1 MRIHRD
7 KDYLVEL
14 FRRKGWDVSKSKIQ
28 AWGRRA
34 GDYNKDFRPMPE
46 QALRDFIEALKDEEL
61 LED

>member
-1 MRIHRD
+1 M
-7 KDYLVEL
+7 VEL